1 MAMRRTYVTPVVVLI
16 AALAALG
23 GSIAWAA
30 TRDES
35 RGFGMMRFGSGMM
48 GYSTV
53 GSGEP
58 VRDLADAKRQAGRFA
73 ERLDL
78 RVGEVMRFD
87 NQYYAELTADG
98 RGATEVLVDPATGT
112 VMLEPGPAMMWNTR
126 YGMMSAMGMMAGTGT
141 GGGSTAVGPGGM
153 MGAGGMTGGL
163 ALTPGQAG
171 GATARATP
179 GGAVTA
185 AEASAIAT
193 RWLRDTDPG
202 LSVGEPESFPGYF
215 TLHTKRG
222 DRIDGMLSVNASTG
236 AVWYHSWHGRFV
248 EMSE

>member
-1 MAMRRTYVTPVVVLI
+1 MAMRRTHVIPVVVLI
-16 AALAALG
+16 VAISALA

-35 RGFGMMRFGSGMM
+35 RDFGMMRFGSGMM

-58 VRDLADAKRQAGRFA
+58 VRDLAGAKRQAGRFA
-73 ERLDL
+73 DRLDL

-126 YGMMSAMGMMAGTGT
+126 YGMMSAMGMMAGSGT
-141 GGGSTAVGPGGM
+141 GGGSTALGPGAM
-153 MGAGGMTGGL
+153 MGSGDMMGGPTV
-163 ALTPGQAG
+163 APGSAG
-171 GATARATP
+171 GARAPATP
-179 GGAVTA
+179 AGAVTA
-185 AEASAIAT
+185 AEAGAIAK
-193 RWLRDTDPG
+193 RWLRDAFPG
-202 LSVGEPESFPGYF
+202 LSADQAEPFPGYF
-215 TLHTKRG
+215 TVHMLRG
-222 DRIDGMLSVNASTG
+222 DRIEGMLSVNAATG
-236 AVWYHSWHGRFV
+236 AVWYHSWHGRFI